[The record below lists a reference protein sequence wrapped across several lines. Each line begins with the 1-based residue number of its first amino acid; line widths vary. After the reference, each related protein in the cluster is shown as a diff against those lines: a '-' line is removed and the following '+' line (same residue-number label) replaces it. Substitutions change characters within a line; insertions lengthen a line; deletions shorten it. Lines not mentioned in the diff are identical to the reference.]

1 MKGDLTGQDD
11 VDVLVAA
18 MPSDFDFSG
27 SMNRALIE
35 KAGEKLDEFI
45 LENIYKPRLGDAFAL
60 PGFALPAQHVIFVV
74 VPPWRSGFER
84 ENRDL
89 LRCYRH
95 ALGLARQMGLKKIAF
110 PALGTGR
117 NGYPVRRAAR
127 LAFQGIM
134 DRIGDDIEEVRI
146 VCNKDEVFEV
156 FKDRMQKEGLL

>member
-1 MKGDLTGQDD
+1 MGDLTAQTD
-11 VDVLVAA
+11 VDAVVTA

-45 LENIYKPRLGDAFAL
+45 LENIYKPRIGDAFAV
-60 PGFALPAQHVIFVV
+60 PGFALPVRHLIFVV

-95 ALGLARQMGLKKIAF
+95 ALGLAQEMGLKKIAF

-117 NGYPVRRAAR
+117 HGYPVKRAAR
-127 LAFQGIM
+127 LALQGIRE
-134 DRIGDDIEEVRI
+134 RIGDDIEEVRI
-146 VCNKDEVFEV
+146 VCNRDEVFEA
-156 FKDRMQKEGLL
+156 FRDRFAKENLL